1 MPQKFSFVQIPH
13 NKECW
18 EVDWVYL
25 HGTNYCNVHEKTL
38 MSRLPRI
45 SWKMTWWY
53 RIENFHAIQVES
65 AEKKSS
71 QPHNNLDF
79 ERNYLAKK

>member
-1 MPQKFSFVQIPH
+1 MIVIISVSCFANQMPQKFSFVQIPH

-45 SWKMTWWY
+45 S
-53 RIENFHAIQVES
+53 
-65 AEKKSS
+65 
-71 QPHNNLDF
+71 
-79 ERNYLAKK
+79 